1 MNSVMRIGM
10 RRALLVV
17 VTIVGAALLASP
29 AGAAIDNSITSP
41 SDGAHSLS
49 GVVPID
55 VTASASDG
63 IQSLQLYVDGSASG
77 LAGAVPLAGYDYEID
92 WDTSAVS
99 TGSHTLSVLAT
110 SWDSTT
116 QMSPSITVD

>member
-17 VTIVGAALLASP
+17 VTLVGAALLASP

-49 GVVPID
+49 GIVPID
-55 VTASASDG
+55 VTASASNG
-63 IQSLQLYVDGSASG
+63 IQSLDLYVDNALSG
-77 LAGAVPLAGYDYEID
+77 ISVTAPISGYDYEID
-92 WDTSAVS
+92 WDTSSLSA
-99 TGSHTLSVLAT
+99 GSYTLSVEAN
-110 SWDSTT
+110 SWDGTN
-116 QMSPSITVD
+116 QMSSPITVD